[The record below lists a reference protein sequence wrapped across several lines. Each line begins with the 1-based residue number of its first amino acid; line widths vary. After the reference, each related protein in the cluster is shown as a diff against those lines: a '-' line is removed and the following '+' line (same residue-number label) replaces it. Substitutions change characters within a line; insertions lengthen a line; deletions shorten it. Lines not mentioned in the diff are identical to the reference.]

1 MSSPTGHPSN
11 RSIFD
16 QPGLGKIAD
25 NIMAAGNQP
34 AFFEYDTDG
43 NHILLTSRFVEEL
56 DWYLLVE
63 QDETLALKSIQ
74 TTFIQNFFIGLGI
87 TIITILF
94 AILVINYFQHQL
106 EIMATTDKMTKA
118 YNRREFER
126 RFHFLTHAN
135 RRKNM
140 DLSII
145 LFDIDRLKELNDTL
159 GHQAGDQ
166 VIKNTADIAAATIR
180 DNDMLVRWGG
190 DEFVILITGT
200 TDQAFPIACR
210 LLDAVL
216 TSDFPQG
223 RAQDTIPG
231 ISISCGVAG
240 YVPGDTLDSLMARAD
255 KAMYQAKH
263 EGRNRVVVADWTD

>member
-1 MSSPTGHPSN
+1 
-11 RSIFD
+11 
-16 QPGLGKIAD
+16 
-25 NIMAAGNQP
+25 
-34 AFFEYDTDG
+34 
-43 NHILLTSRFVEEL
+43 VEEL

-74 TTFIQNFFIGLGI
+74 TTFVQNFFIGLGI
-87 TIITILF
+87 TLITILF

-126 RFHFLTHAN
+126 RFHFHTDAN
-135 RRKNM
+135 RRKDM
-140 DLSII
+140 ALSII

-159 GHQAGDQ
+159 GHLAGDQ
-166 VIKNTADIAAATIR
+166 VIKNIADIAATTIR

-210 LLDAVL
+210 LLDAVQTIDL
-216 TSDFPQG
+216 PEG
-223 RAQDTIPG
+223 HAQNGIPG

-240 YVPGDTLDSLMARAD
+240 YVPEDTLDSLMARAD

-263 EGRNRVVVADWTD
+263 QGRNRVVVADRPD